1 MLQKSKRSAFI
12 LSAVTAIIYALTEVL
27 ISLAL
32 EYKKTG
38 QIPDI
43 QNVFATSLPFYWLV
57 AIAAILLVIFICLG
71 GLVIH
76 QIFKNDFYYGLGGA
90 FRWGLFGFLYAVS
103 QQTYRYIESSLP
115 WYLRIL
121 DLVWA
126 AMAWGIAFILIPV
139 IFRKKDESIDRI
151 IRNL

>member
-1 MLQKSKRSAFI
+1 MLQKSKRSALI
-12 LSAVTAIIYALTEVL
+12 LSAVTVLIYALTEL
-27 ISLAL
+27 GISLAL

-38 QIPDI
+38 QIPGI

-57 AIAAILLVIFICLG
+57 AIAVILMVIFIGLG

-76 QIFKNDFYYGLGGA
+76 QIFKNDLYYGWGGA

-139 IFRKKDESIDRI
+139 LFKKKDEDVSGI